1 MISSVNFSLEKRRCI
16 CKRCCC
22 NDLLSGGK
30 RLNKPRRV
38 RIYKLSTFDTFTDD
52 ERVLNEAYKNAPSK
66 ERAALKK
73 IRDEKIAS
81 YEGIR
86 KIDRKKLYTY
96 EYNKDGKIIDSSE
109 TENANKQIALFESE
123 MVRYTEKPLDDFPLI
138 IEIVYM
144 KIANQTL
151 IFDQIQKRGLMIED
165 KKYVFFTSTTNQ
177 MKEGEFVLIQEDFYN
192 KNQKKFMCGLTD
204 NVINQNGGC
213 NRGKYLAYKGLPLS
227 ASIIPEGYQ
236 IDIDKCLVVP
246 NFETIIN
253 EEVEFI
259 GINHKDREFTG
270 IVRRKEDVP
279 IPQTDGAGMF
289 LPGVLPA
296 SAQIRCAHLK
306 GAIFPFDFRRFLQQD
321 QVEGIKPNPVILDA
335 WNDPHD
341 IIKED
346 IQVIFTASQL
356 KMWRYYNSWNDY
368 KKAFH
373 DNGMRIAINKFADT
387 SPKGFAKTSYQF
399 IQTLSSEKL
408 TDEKI
413 AELCADTIE
422 YLDKLKN
429 DLDTMIKVVTKED
442 DYISLAL
449 EQYKELVY
457 DEYIQSKLESKF
469 KSERNDARGNK
480 LILKDSLYSYICP
493 DLYAFCTWL
502 FCGIKNPEGI
512 IPRNYVYN
520 SFFNDKSYD
529 VVDCLRSPHLYVEHG
544 IRKLVKGEVMDK
556 CKEWF
561 NDYDTIVSSHD
572 LLCKLLMF
580 DTDGDE
586 ILLTPNK
593 TIIECVPDDI
603 VPLYY
608 IPFEPTKSEINNDT
622 IYEAIVSCMEHTQI
636 GDISNVM
643 TKNYNNP
650 DTDMEFNKIMCCYNN
665 LSIDYPKTQNIV
677 KLGTYEA
684 KYNTLKGENNPY
696 FFVYA
701 KGKSKGSC
709 KKLGNSNANRVCRYI
724 HKNTGNKKYKWKDSE
739 KKFNP
744 SILFNNENPV
754 IIDDK
759 KYKQL
764 EDVMFKL
771 RMKEQILVRSI
782 NEAAKE
788 VSKLEGWKEKVS
800 KYEVFYH
807 ICEKLILNIFDSRE
821 EAAEYL
827 LDMEYLQRENEHKS
841 KNILWNCFGDLIYA
855 NICNNLCLANVPQRR
870 KHYEISNE
878 TFVKVE
884 EKVVKFLKNIPDN
897 SVDIYQEE
905 IAWLDSLPYKRN
917 CKTDRE
923 LLYILLVLSKWYD
936 GKFKIYINQK
946 NQITCNAI
954 DKWLGDGV
962 CICKNGIMRLQ
973 KMGVI
978 TVEVVKRK
986 YYEIKVHIPDFET
999 QEKAFTV
1006 NQRNP
1011 LISFYKNNGER
1022 KVEQCVICG
1031 RDFIKIGNTI
1041 TCSENCS
1048 RENRKRNSRKNSA

>member
-1 MISSVNFSLEKRRCI
+1 M
-16 CKRCCC
+16 
-22 NDLLSGGK
+22 
-30 RLNKPRRV
+30 NKPRRV

-52 ERVLNEAYKNAPSK
+52 ERTLNEAYKNAPPK

-81 YEGIR
+81 YKGIR

-96 EYNKDGKIIDSSE
+96 EYDENGKVIDSSE

-138 IEIVYM
+138 MEIVYM

-177 MKEGEFVLIQEDFYN
+177 MKEGEFVLIQEDFY
-192 KNQKKFMCGLTD
+192 KENQKKFMCGLTD
-204 NVINQNGGC
+204 EIINQNGGC
-213 NRGKYLAYKGLPLS
+213 NRGKYLAYKGLALS
-227 ASIIPEGYQ
+227 ASIIPEGYA
-236 IDIDKCLVVP
+236 IDIEKCLVVP
-246 NFETIIN
+246 DFETSIN

-259 GINHKDREFTG
+259 GINHNNREFTG
-270 IVRRKEDVP
+270 IERRKEDVP

-289 LPGVLPA
+289 LSGVLPA

-306 GAIFPFDFRRFLQQD
+306 GAIFPFDFRKFLQQD
-321 QVEGIKPNPVILDA
+321 QVEGIKPNPMILDA
-335 WNDPHD
+335 WGDPHD

-373 DNGMRIAINKFADT
+373 DNDMRIAINKFADT
-387 SPKGFAKTSYQF
+387 DPKGYAKTSYQF

-429 DLDTMIKVVTKED
+429 DLDTMIKIASKED

-449 EQYKELVY
+449 EQHKELIY

-469 KSERNDARGNK
+469 KSERNDTRGNK

-502 FCGIKNPEGI
+502 FCGIKNPKGI

-520 SFFNDKSYD
+520 SFFNDKPYD

-544 IRKLVKGEVMDK
+544 IRKLVKGEVLDK

-608 IPFEPTKSEINNDT
+608 IPFEPTKSEINNET

-684 KYNTLKGENNPY
+684 KYNALKGENNPY

-701 KGKSKGSC
+701 KGKSKESC
-709 KKLGNSNANRVCRYI
+709 KKIGNSNADRVCRYI
-724 HKNTGNKKYKWKDSE
+724 HKSTGNKKYKWKDSE
-739 KKFNP
+739 RKFNP

-754 IIDDK
+754 IIDNV
-759 KYKQL
+759 KYEQL
-764 EDVMFKL
+764 EKLMFKL
-771 RMKEQILVRSI
+771 RMKEQIIIKNI
-782 NEAAKE
+782 NEAVKE
-788 VSKLEGWKEKVS
+788 VSKLEGWKERVS
-800 KYEVFYH
+800 KLEVLYH

-821 EAAEYL
+821 EAVEYL
-827 LDMEYLQRENEHKS
+827 LDMEYLRRENEHKS
-841 KNILWNCFGDLIYA
+841 KNILWNCFGDLIYK
-855 NICNNLCLANVPQRR
+855 NICNNLCLANVRQRR
-870 KHYEISNE
+870 KHYDTSNE
-878 TFVKVE
+878 IFIKVE
-884 EKVVKFLKNIPDN
+884 ERVVKFLKNMPDN
-897 SVDIYQEE
+897 SVDVYQEE
-905 IAWLDSLPYKRN
+905 ITWLNSLPYKRS

-923 LLYILLVLSKWYD
+923 LLYILLVLSKRYD

-986 YYEIKVHIPDFET
+986 YYEIEVHIPDFET
-999 QEKAFTV
+999 QKKAFTV

-1011 LISFYKNNGER
+1011 LVSFYKNNGER